1 MSLHEEGAGPGAAR
15 PGLIA
20 ALAAVGR
27 NAVGLLLSRLELAA
41 LELSEVRNH
50 LLTLVAVFALA
61 VVAGCF
67 ALAYFTVTIAY
78 LAWDG
83 MGWKILP
90 LLAGVFVLIAIALLL
105 YARNL
110 VRSGKLSMPAT
121 MAELKSDRDM
131 LL

>member
-1 MSLHEEGAGPGAAR
+1 MSESSQRP

-20 ALAAVGR
+20 SLGNVAR
-27 NAVGLLLSRLELAA
+27 NSIGLILTRLELAA

-50 LLTLVAVFALA
+50 LLLLVLVFALA

-67 ALAYFTVTIAY
+67 ALAYATVTIVY
-78 LAWDG
+78 LAWATL
-83 MGWKILP
+83 GWLILP
-90 LLAGVFVLIAIALLL
+90 LMTGVFLVLALGLIL
-105 YARNL
+105 YARRL
-110 VRSGKLSMPAT
+110 IRSGKLSLPAT

>member
-1 MSLHEEGAGPGAAR
+1 MSHADEHGGNAP

-20 ALAAVGR
+20 SLSAVVR
-27 NAVGLLLSRLELAA
+27 NSVGLLLSRLELAA

-50 LLTLVAVFALA
+50 LLQLVLVFALA

-67 ALAYFTVTIAY
+67 ALAWGTVTIAY
-78 LAWDG
+78 LAWDSL
-83 MGWKILP
+83 GWKILAI
-90 LLAGVFVLIAIALLL
+90 LSGTFLLIACGLVM
-105 YARNL
+105 YARGL
-110 VRSGKLSMPAT
+110 IASGKLSLPAT